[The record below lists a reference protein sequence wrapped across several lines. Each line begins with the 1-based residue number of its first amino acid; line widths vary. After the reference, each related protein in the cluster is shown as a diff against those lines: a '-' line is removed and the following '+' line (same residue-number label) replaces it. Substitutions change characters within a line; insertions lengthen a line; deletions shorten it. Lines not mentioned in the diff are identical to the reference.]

1 MKIESLELNISAL
14 KDAMGASLKVEDIKK
29 DLIEYGAVVRGYR
42 DEQNRIIMV
51 ITGDIDIEDVENVFG
66 VYGIDVNEFIIDEDE
81 YIPDYDDYDDY
92 DDVEVFDNKN
102 TKRTASHINER
113 KGDCCP
119 KKKNMVNLAEALSG
133 KTKVKTAGL
142 DTIIDNITG
151 KHISENVAISAI
163 KKAKKESTKAYLIE
177 HLDAKKYNMIWES
190 LESGKKSLYEN
201 VKINKKSIA
210 DYTKDELV
218 AIREKVLNQISALEG
233 LAEKEEEL
241 ARKKKLSSI
250 LEDEI
255 SFRTANAMLSEEDA
269 PSGLEFKDLNP
280 NSTNEDEQKNND
292 EQDSEEQSE
301 EQNDEDTNDN
311 PDKDEEVE
319 IGSIIV
325 TLASKQAAEDL
336 AQDLYDAGVPEDAV
350 EIEPVESEDE
360 EDTSEE
366 NAEESE
372 ENSDEETAEPAEEEK
387 PEESVKTKGNKV
399 NEADDDSDEEKTED
413 DDAEGEG
420 EEKADDDS
428 DDAEAEAPHKLIL
441 TNTDYVNELADVL
454 ENIWGMEHSEFEE
467 LIGGEI
473 VSSDDTEEKSDD
485 AEEKSDD
492 TDETADDMD
501 FDPDKIFNDL

>member
-66 VYGIDVNEFIIDEDE
+66 VYGVDVNDFVIDEDE
-81 YIPDYDDYDDY
+81 YIPDYDDY

-133 KTKVKTAGL
+133 NTKVKTAGL

-233 LAEKEEEL
+233 LAEKEDEL

-280 NSTNEDEQKNND
+280 NSTNEDEQNKNNDD

-413 DDAEGEG
+413 DDAEGEKNTD
-420 EEKADDDS
+420 EDS
-428 DDAEAEAPHKLIL
+428 DDAEAEEETPHKLIL

-473 VSSDDTEEKSDD
+473 VSSDDTEDKSDD
-485 AEEKSDD
+485 A
-492 TDETADDMD
+492 DETSDDMD